1 MLLQRWIT
9 SIALLPLLL
18 VVLVKFDRLTFS
30 IFISAVSLL
39 SAREYLKITG
49 PVCEAIADKKMQ
61 GLFYLTCAAMPVAA
75 CIGSE
80 PAVFSVI
87 STNLILAGCIALSDF
102 SRRAEVFHAV
112 ARQVLGAVYISSFLT
127 LLVLIHELDQ
137 GAVWIIWLLLVVFAG
152 DTGAYY
158 TGCYLGKRKLAPTVS
173 PKKTLE
179 GAAGGIAASI
189 ITGVVFHMIVFDGLQ
204 YTGIIFISALLI
216 AVTAQAG
223 DLFASA
229 MKRAGGIKDSGSLL
243 PGHGGVLDR
252 IDGLVFA
259 VPVLY
264 MLKVFVL

>member
-9 SIALLPLLL
+9 SIALLPVLL
-18 VVLVKFDRLTFS
+18 VVLVKSDRLTFS
-30 IFISAVSLL
+30 ILISAVALL
-39 SAREYLKITG
+39 SAREYLKIIR
-49 PVCEAIADKKMQ
+49 PVCEEIADKKMQ
-61 GLFYLTCAAMPVAA
+61 ALFYLTCGAMPVAA

-87 STNLILAGCIALSDF
+87 TVNLILAGCIALSDF
-102 SRRAEVFHAV
+102 ARRAEVFHAV
-112 ARQVLGAVYISSFLT
+112 ARQVLGVVYIPFFLT
-127 LLVLIHELDQ
+127 LLVMIHELDQ

-173 PKKTLE
+173 PKKTFE

-189 ITGVVFHMIVFDGLQ
+189 FMAVVFHVIVFGKLQ
-204 YTGIIFISALLI
+204 YISIIFISALLV
-216 AVTAQAG
+216 AVTAQVG
-223 DLFASA
+223 DLFVSA